1 MIKFTT
7 VAETMLAV
15 RNACKHGQ
23 SVGFVPTMGYLH
35 EGHRS
40 LIERARRENDRVIVS
55 IFVNPTQFGPQEDF
69 ASYPRDLDRDMD
81 LCQSAGADWIFAPT
95 AEEMY
100 PEPSRITIDIAG
112 LGDHLCGARRPG
124 HFRGVCLVV
133 TKLFGICQP
142 TRAYFGEKDA
152 QQLAIIRRMTLDL
165 NLPVEIVGCPII
177 REPDGLA
184 LSSRNSYLSPA
195 ERQAA
200 LIVPRTLAAA
210 RAALQTGENASA
222 AVIAWM
228 AGACNTEPLARADYL
243 SVVDSLTLQPV
254 EAVKAS
260 VLVAVA
266 IFVGKTRLIDNFTF
280 DPARQGENPCC

>member
-7 VAETMLAV
+7 VAETLLAV
-15 RNACKHGQ
+15 RNASKHGLTI
-23 SVGFVPTMGYLH
+23 GFVPTMGYLH
-35 EGHRS
+35 KGHRS

-69 ASYPRDLDRDMD
+69 ASYPRDLARDMD
-81 LCQSAGADWIFAPT
+81 LCQSAGADWIFAP
-95 AEEMY
+95 AVEEMY
-100 PEPSRITIDIAG
+100 PEPSRTTIDIAG

-210 RAALQTGENASA
+210 RAALEAGEAEIA
-222 AVIAWM
+222 AVIARM
-228 AGACNTEPLARADYL
+228 AGVCNKEPLARADYL
-243 SVVDSLTLQPV
+243 SVVDSQTLQPV
-254 EAVKAS
+254 EIVTSS
-260 VLVAVA
+260 VLVAAA

-280 DPARQGENPCC
+280 DPAHQGENP